1 MTQKK
6 SDFNIIQDHKD
17 KLCKIKNDMAS
28 CYQFENVNMIQHGE
42 MVHDWYCD
50 IKSDRRYQ
58 WDFGSVEDKIQWLI
72 NEALDPIYVNS
83 YHVYHDCG
91 KPYCRTVDDEGR
103 QHFPNHAQVS
113 YDKWMELGGSENI
126 GWYILNDMAFHTLKG
141 EKIDPI
147 IKDDRS
153 PTLLLTAWAELH
165 ANAQM
170 FGGIESTSFKIKR
183 KFLEKNTKRLINNR
197 Q

>member
-1 MTQKK
+1 MET
-6 SDFNIIQDHKD
+6 
-17 KLCKIKNDMAS
+17 

-42 MVHDWYCD
+42 MVHDWY
-50 IKSDRRYQ
+50 SDLLGDQKYQ
-58 WDFGSVEDKIQWLI
+58 WDFGKVEDLI
-72 NEALDPIYVNS
+72 KQLIPLALPSMQIRC
-83 YHVYHDCG
+83 YHIFHDCG

-113 YDKWMELGGSENI
+113 YEKYLEVFGNKEI
-126 GWYILNDMAFHTLKG
+126 AWYILNDMAFHTLKG
-141 EKIDPI
+141 EELKQILDDP
-147 IKDDRS
+147 RA

-183 KFLEKNTKRLINNR
+183 KFLEKNTKLLINNMSNMPDETASEVVTLTK
-197 Q
+197 